1 MRLQGK
7 TAIITGSARGIGK
20 AAALLFAKEG
30 AKVAVVDTRQEE
42 GNSVVN
48 EIKGAGGEAIFLRT
62 DLAKFDEVQSMVDRV
77 IQQFGK
83 VDILVTNAGWDEI
96 KFFLDQTPD
105 DWEFI
110 INLNLKHH
118 IYCCK
123 AVLPH
128 MVESK
133 YGKIVMCSSDAA
145 RGGNPGESVY
155 SASKGGVISLTKTL
169 AREMGR
175 HNITVNCVAPGI
187 TDTPLAEEMSAKLP
201 AAEKIREAVIRQTP
215 LKRTAKP
222 EEVAYAYLFF
232 ASDDSSFITGQVLSV
247 NGGLGMY

>member
-7 TAIITGSARGIGK
+7 TAIITGSGRGIGRS
-20 AAALLFAKEG
+20 AALLFAKKG
-30 AKVAVVDTRQEE
+30 AKVTVVDLRSEE
-42 GNSVVN
+42 GNAVVA
-48 EIKGAGGEAIFLRT
+48 EIKNAGGEAIFVKT
-62 DLAKFDEVQSMVDRV
+62 DLTKFDEVQKMVDET
-77 IQQFGK
+77 IKKFGK
-83 VDILVTNAGWDEI
+83 VDILITNAGWDEI
-96 KFFLDQTPD
+96 KFFTDQTPE
-105 DWEFI
+105 DWEPM

-128 MVESK
+128 MMEQK

-145 RGGNPGESVY
+145 RGGNPGEAIY
-155 SASKGGVISLTKTL
+155 SACKGGVISLTKTL

-175 HNITVNCVAPGI
+175 FGITINCVAPGI
-187 TDTPLAEEMSAKLP
+187 TDTPLAEEMAAKLP
-201 AAEKIREAVIRQTP
+201 AADKIREAVRRQTP
-215 LKRTAKP
+215 LGRTAKP

-232 ASDDSSFITGQVLSV
+232 ASDESSFVTGQVLSI

>member
-7 TAIITGSARGIGK
+7 TAIITGSGRGIGR

-30 AKVAVVDTRQEE
+30 AKVGVVDVREEE
-42 GNSVVN
+42 GNSVVS
-48 EIKGAGGEAIFLRT
+48 EIKAGGGEAVFVKT
-62 DLAKFDEVQSMVDRV
+62 DLTKLDQVQSMVDQV
-77 IQQFGK
+77 IQKFNK
-83 VDILVTNAGWDEI
+83 VDILITNAGWDEI
-96 KFFLDQTPD
+96 KFFMDQTPA
-105 DWEFI
+105 DWEPM

-123 AVLPH
+123 AVLPY
-128 MVESK
+128 MIEQK

-155 SASKGGVISLTKTL
+155 SACKGGVISLTKTL
-169 AREMGR
+169 GREMGR

-201 AAEKIREAVIRQTP
+201 AADKIREAVRKQTP
-215 LKRTAKP
+215 LGRTAKP

-232 ASDDSSFITGQVLSV
+232 ASDESSFITGQVVSV
-247 NGGLGMY
+247 NGGLGMH